1 MWIKKRKEN
10 EQLVGEIEIARNEL
24 KNTRRK
30 LEEALVVRDAFN
42 QIYHDHDQ
50 GHDSKMMPSLMMI
63 DFLTRFLATQPPF
76 YHPDRCQSLSN
87 HSHRHYHH
95 HYHCIVSIYSKFSP
109 FYAVSFSYFEFG

>member
-50 GHDSKMMPSLMMI
+50 GHDQGHDSKMMPSLMMI
-63 DFLTRFLATQPPF
+63 DF
-76 YHPDRCQSLSN
+76 
-87 HSHRHYHH
+87 
-95 HYHCIVSIYSKFSP
+95 
-109 FYAVSFSYFEFG
+109 

>member
-42 QIYHDHDQ
+42 QIYHDYDQ
-50 GHDSKMMPSLMMI
+50 GHDSKMMPLLKMI
-63 DFLTRFLATQPPF
+63 VTII
-76 YHPDRCQSLSN
+76 S
-87 HSHRHYHH
+87 
-95 HYHCIVSIYSKFSP
+95 
-109 FYAVSFSYFEFG
+109 